1 MTPDQVHYGQVD
13 AIYEARQSVLN
24 RAFTETPQRFVR
36 ATPKP
41 PAKPVAAWI
50 NPPPKTEVDQA

>member
-1 MTPDQVHYGQVD
+1 MTPNKVHHGQVD
-13 AIYEARQSVLN
+13 AVYAARQSVLN

-41 PAKPVAAWI
+41 HAKPIAAWI
-50 NPPPKTEVDQA
+50 NLPPKTEAD